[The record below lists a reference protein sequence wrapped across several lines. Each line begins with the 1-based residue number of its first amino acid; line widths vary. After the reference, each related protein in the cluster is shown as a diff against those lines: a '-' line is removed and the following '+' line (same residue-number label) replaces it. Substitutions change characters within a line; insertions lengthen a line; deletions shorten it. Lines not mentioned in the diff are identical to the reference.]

1 MCLDCGCEAVN
12 AQVFAPATEPLTLNP
27 DARTLRIHQ
36 GLLSKN
42 DQQAAKNRSLFQSH
56 NLLVLN
62 VLSSPGSGKTAL
74 IERLA
79 QAWTHRHH
87 PVGVIVGDLATDND
101 AQRLQAAGAQ
111 AIQIRTGTACH
122 LEAEAVAQAAQQ
134 LDLHRLDLLVIE
146 NVGNLVCPAAYD
158 LGEQL
163 RVVLLSVT
171 EGEDKPLKYP
181 TAFQS
186 ADVVILSKQDLA
198 EAVEFDRQRAIAH
211 IRRMAPQAC
220 LFELSAKTGAGLED
234 WLQFLH
240 QQLPQHHHHHPP
252 DSKPAEAHS
261 PAQQSAGTSVTAALT
276 AKPV

>member
-1 MCLDCGCEAVN
+1 VN